1 MLLVEAD
8 FERRNRLSRALR
20 AEGMPVLA
28 VSGIAEVERWPAG
41 ELVVTDSHK
50 FTTLWRD
57 TGAAH
62 VVVLADTAEE
72 GMDACDRGATA
83 WIPRRCTADAIV
95 DALYDLG
102 VMEPELAVD
111 VLNIAC

>member
-20 AEGMPVLA
+20 AEGLPVLA

-41 ELVVTDSHK
+41 ELVVTDSRK

-72 GMDACDRGATA
+72 GMAACDHGATA
-83 WIPRRCTADAIV
+83 WIPRRCTPDAII

-102 VMEPELAVD
+102 VMEPELAPD